1 MLSTA
6 NKAQVYDWS
15 FIDLSNFHTGTW
27 PNPYR
32 VIGIFCMQL
41 TGFFDWLGHTLG
53 SAIRFIVDRLEGALG
68 AVADAIDAFLGGMA
82 RAIGMD
88 VSLFSLV
95 LLILGLLFL
104 YKGVRA
110 LLRKAIFAG
119 VIWLLL
125 GLVLMGW
132 LIR

>member
-1 MLSTA
+1 
-6 NKAQVYDWS
+6 
-15 FIDLSNFHTGTW
+15 
-27 PNPYR
+27 
-32 VIGIFCMQL
+32 MQL

-53 SAIRFIVDRLEGALG
+53 SAIRFIVELCSGALG

-88 VSLFSLV
+88 VSIFSFI

-119 VIWLLL
+119 VLWLLL
-125 GLVLMGW
+125 GLLLMGW
-132 LIR
+132 LIH